1 MKAKQMLT
9 ERGMRWLF
17 RQVRGRSFRVE
28 VHQILVSRG
37 SPRNLSFTREDIYTA
52 EMQL

>member
-17 RQVRGRSFRVE
+17 RVRGRSFRVE

-37 SPRNLSFTREDIYTA
+37 NPRTLTREHIYRA
-52 EMQL
+52 Q

>member
-17 RQVRGRSFRVE
+17 RQVRGGSFRVE

-37 SPRNLSFTREDIYTA
+37 NPRTLSLTREYTYRA
-52 EMQL
+52 Q